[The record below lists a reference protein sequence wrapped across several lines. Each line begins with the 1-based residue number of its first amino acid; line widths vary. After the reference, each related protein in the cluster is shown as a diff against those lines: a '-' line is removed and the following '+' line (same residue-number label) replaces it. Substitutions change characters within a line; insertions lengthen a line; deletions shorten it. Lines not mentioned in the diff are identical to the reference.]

1 MVDVSMR
8 KYATAFGLG
17 LLGSWG
23 CLAERTNT
31 DHCAYLEGDATC
43 EARYSG
49 ERPFCQR
56 GSCGSTIDGD
66 GCVAARPDD
75 EACYSPCGGG
85 LSLPDDASCRGG
97 ESTST
102 SDDSSTS
109 DGATTADTGSES
121 GSGESSTTGSV
132 PCMGNGDCMDAAA
145 PFCEPVSGECVACDG
160 AADPD
165 TACVELD
172 PGMPL
177 CVGGACVQCTAA
189 ATDACTGATPVC
201 DDTTN
206 TCVPCTAHDQ
216 CGQPACNLFTGACL
230 PVGAVVHVGPGQT
243 FMTLGAAVDSFAAGA
258 EGTIVVHGDTYNEAV
273 TVDGGRVLAFLAN
286 DGDLPLWIL
295 APSTSPQLEIGD
307 ATVLMDGIQ
316 ISGNASSSH
325 PGIRVNAGQA
335 WLDRS
340 QVTGNDGGGMLAEAG
355 AELVLRNC
363 FVGDGTASANALAV
377 DSASADVLYT
387 TLGTGFD
394 NFGDVFSIQC
404 TTPVDVVV
412 RNSVLVSFDN
422 AAGEISC
429 ATADVINTASETL
442 IPGTGNVALGAIQA
456 DWFVDVTAGNFLLDS
471 PPASIATT
479 ATWEAGDPPTD
490 IQGDSRPQLD
500 GAPDVAGADVP

>member
-1 MVDVSMR
+1 MVNVSMR
-8 KYATAFGLG
+8 NYAAAFGLG
-17 LLGSWG
+17 LVASWG

-43 EARYSG
+43 EARHDG

-56 GSCGSTIDGD
+56 GSCGSTADGD
-66 GCVAARPDD
+66 GCVAARPEDD
-75 EACYSPCGGG
+75 ACYSPCGGG

-102 SDDSSTS
+102 SEESSTS
-109 DGATTADTGSES
+109 TEATTSGSDSES
-121 GSGESSTTGSV
+121 GSSESSTTGPL

-145 PFCEPVSGECVACDG
+145 PFCEPMSGACVACDG
-160 AADPD
+160 TADPD
-165 TACVELD
+165 GACAGLD
-172 PGMPL
+172 PGAPL

-189 ATDACTGATPVC
+189 APEACMGSTPVC
-201 DDTTN
+201 DDATN
-206 TCVPCTAHDQ
+206 TCMPCTAHDQ
-216 CGQPACNLFTGACL
+216 CGQAACNLFTGACL
-230 PVGAVVHVGPGQT
+230 PADAVVHVGPGQT
-243 FMTLGAAVDSFAAGA
+243 FMTLGAAIASFAAGA
-258 EGTIVVHGDTYNEAV
+258 EGTIVVHQGTYNEAA

-286 DGDLPLWIL
+286 VGDLPLWIL
-295 APSTSPQLEIGD
+295 APSTSPQLEVGD

-325 PGIRVNAGQA
+325 PAIHVSAGQA
-335 WLDRS
+335 WMDRS
-340 QVTGNDGGGMLAEAG
+340 QIIGNDGGGLLAEAG

-363 FVGDGTASANALAV
+363 FVGDGTASANALAI

-387 TLGTGFD
+387 TLGSGFD
-394 NFGDVFSIQC
+394 NFGDVFPIQC
-404 TTPVDVVV
+404 TTPVAVVV

-429 ATADVINTASETL
+429 SMAEVTNTASETL
-442 IPGTGNVALGAIQA
+442 IPGVGNVALGAIEA
-456 DWFVDVTAGNFLLDS
+456 DWFADVTVGNFLLDS

-479 ATWEAGDPPTD
+479 ATWESGDPPTD
-490 IQGDSRPQLD
+490 IQGDPRPQLD